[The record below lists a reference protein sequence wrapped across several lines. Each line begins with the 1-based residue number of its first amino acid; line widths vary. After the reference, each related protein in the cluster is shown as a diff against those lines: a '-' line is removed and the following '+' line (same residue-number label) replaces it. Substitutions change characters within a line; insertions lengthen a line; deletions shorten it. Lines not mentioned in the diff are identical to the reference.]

1 MLKKYIRKFDIKI
14 QSLSNNKHEFIFDFD
29 QSLFQYF
36 SNNEDIKNTLGK
48 CKVEFI
54 KSDIMLNLLFKIEGK
69 TTLICDRTLK
79 PFNYLLKFEKKILFK
94 FSDKEE
100 ELSDEMLTINHNK
113 SILNVGKFIYEFFI
127 LKIPIK
133 RLHPSLKNE
142 DNIDNFVYTTTKGEK
157 RFDPRLELLKNLKI
171 NNGTS

>member
-36 SNNEDIKNTLGK
+36 SNNEDIKNTSGK

-69 TTLICDRTLK
+69 TILICDRTLK